1 MRKTSVSRPL
11 TKRKG
16 GFTLIELVVAILV
29 FSLGILG
36 IAKLQSMAVQGNAYS
51 MHFTEGMSVAQ
62 NTIERLMD
70 LPVTSDSLGGAAD
83 LTVPVEWT
91 TDPIRIQRN
100 TEFTTQWL
108 VSQVGTLG
116 LRQVDVE
123 VSWNE
128 KDAQHAIAISFIK
141 GK

>member
-1 MRKTSVSRPL
+1 MRRTSISCPSSG
-11 TKRKG
+11 KKG

-51 MHFTEGMSVAQ
+51 MHFAEGMSVAQ

-70 LPVTSDSLGGAAD
+70 LPMTSNSLGGAAD
-83 LTVPVEWT
+83 LTTPFAWT
-91 TDPIRIQRN
+91 TDPVRTQRN
-100 TEFTTQWL
+100 MEFTTRWL

-128 KDAQHAIAISFIK
+128 KDSDHSITISFIK
-141 GK
+141 GR